1 MNIIAESD
9 VKSVQ
14 TEQQVN
20 KNIRGSDGALP
31 IWLEVD
37 GTPIFAWYHP
47 ASGETRHNQGIVLC
61 NTFGSEAMLLHPA
74 YQHSAQQWSRAGFP
88 CLRFDYPGT
97 GDSGGDPRD
106 SNRLK
111 AWLASIHCAVDS
123 LKQIASV
130 DEINLFGVLLGASL
144 ATQAAQERTDIRG
157 LILWAPYLSGKN
169 FLRAAKMQESVIT
182 ANPAKLRSRRW
193 QDGDSEA
200 FGFLIVRDFAEHLQ
214 KLDLKNLTKN
224 LVQRA
229 CVFVRDANS
238 NEAKFAAALRDS
250 GVTVSLEERVLCD
263 INEILEKM
271 ELPHAII
278 REVEE
283 WLKNDSNPPIDAS
296 FLTHDEENSKCPF
309 PQRVEL
315 RDDKGR
321 CWFEQGIFADAE
333 FSLFGVLSAPAVP
346 SINNNIGVILVNG
359 GANHRVG
366 INRNYTEWSRGWA
379 AKGFTV
385 LRLDVR
391 GLGDSPARSDEQR
404 NSLYLDSTI
413 DDIEATIQYLKRNA
427 GVKSI
432 VLLGLCAGAYQCL
445 RYAVE
450 RKGLDGLVLIN
461 PLRFQKPQNAADGIQ
476 KKASYEQ
483 FADNVSFF
491 SHAYFFA
498 NPFNWRQL
506 IRWRRRSLN
515 LLTGAIKRLPETLPS
530 LLRMKESRIDN
541 SQKDVLLQQLQDLA
555 SSGTDILLLCSTDET
570 ILPLLKVALSKGM
583 KTLKRTGKFHFY
595 EMHNT
600 NHILAPLWSQEK
612 AFEVIS
618 GHLDKIRGL
627 QTE

>member
-1 MNIIAESD
+1 MNIIAELD
-9 VKSVQ
+9 VKSIQ
-14 TEQQVN
+14 TEQHVN
-20 KNIRGSDGALP
+20 KEIRASDGALP

-74 YQHSAQQWSRAGFP
+74 YRHCAQQWSRAGFP

-97 GDSGGDPRD
+97 GDSGGHPRD
-106 SNRLK
+106 PDRLK

-144 ATQAAQERTDIRG
+144 ATQAAQDRTDIRG

-182 ANPAKLRSRRW
+182 ANPAKLRSKRW

-200 FGFLIVRDFAEHLQ
+200 FGFLVTHDFADHLQ
-214 KLDLKNLTKN
+214 KLDLKNLNKS

-229 CVFVRDANS
+229 CVFVKDANS
-238 NEAKFAAALRDS
+238 NEAKFATALRNN
-250 GVTVSLEERVLCD
+250 GVAVSLEERVLCD
-263 INEILEKM
+263 INEILDKM
-271 ELPHAII
+271 ELPHEII
-278 REVEE
+278 REVEN
-283 WLKNDSNPPIDAS
+283 WLKNDNSSSTSTSLLAKG
-296 FLTHDEENSKCPF
+296 EENSKCPF

-315 RDDKGR
+315 RDDMGQR
-321 CWFEQGIFADAE
+321 WFEQGVFLDAE
-333 FSLFGVLSAPAVP
+333 SCLFGVLSAPVDP
-346 SINNNIGVILVNG
+346 TIHNNIAVILVNG

-379 AKGFTV
+379 AQGFTV
-385 LRLDVR
+385 LRLDVQ
-391 GLGDSPARSDEQR
+391 GLGDSPARSGEQR

-413 DDIEATIQYLKRNA
+413 NDIEASIQYLKRNA
-427 GVKSI
+427 GAKRI

-450 RKGLDGLVLIN
+450 RNGLDGLVLIN

-483 FADNVSFF
+483 FADSVSFF
-491 SHAYFFA
+491 SYAHFFA
-498 NPFNWRQL
+498 NPFNWPQL

-515 LLTGAIKRLPETLPS
+515 LLTGAIKRLPKTLPS
-530 LLRMKESRIDN
+530 LLRSKDRRIDN
-541 SQKDVLLQQLQDLA
+541 NQKDVLVQQLQDLA
-555 SSGTDILLLCSTDET
+555 RSGTDILLLCSTDET

-583 KTLKRTGKFHFY
+583 KTLRRTGKFHFY

-618 GHLDKIRGL
+618 GHLDKIREQ
-627 QTE
+627 QTK